1 MIQCL
6 LARMLFFKENKQFFI
21 SYCNAVEHQAHLCP
35 SKQQKSMIKRSL
47 GMPQVKAE
55 TTKILKPVYVLQSPK
70 GPRSHS
76 GMEIKIKSQ
85 NYSQKM
91 KNHCY

>member
-35 SKQQKSMIKRSL
+35 SKQQKSLTKRSL
-47 GMPQVKAE
+47 AMPQVKPE
-55 TTKILKPVYVLQSPK
+55 TTKIMKPVSVLQSPK
-70 GPRSHS
+70 DQDPTVVWNKNQKS
-76 GMEIKIKSQ
+76 KIIH
-85 NYSQKM
+85 
-91 KNHCY
+91 KNEHHCY